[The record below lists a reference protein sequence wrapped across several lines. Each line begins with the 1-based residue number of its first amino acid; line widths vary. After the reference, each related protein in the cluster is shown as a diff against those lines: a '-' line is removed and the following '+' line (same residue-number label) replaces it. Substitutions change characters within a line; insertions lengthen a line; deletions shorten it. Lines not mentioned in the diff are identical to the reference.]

1 MQKKSVWNTYNETQ
15 LTELEQLA
23 KDYRNFLNVGKTERE
38 CVKETIRLAKAN
50 GYENLDD
57 IIARQDSL
65 KAGDKVYAVNM
76 NKEIALFTIGSES
89 LEKGMRILG
98 AHIDSPRLDLKQN
111 PLYED
116 SEMALLDTHYYGGI
130 KKYQWV
136 TIPLALH
143 GVVAKKDGSVIEI
156 SIGEKED
163 DPVVCISD
171 LLIHLAG
178 KQMEKKASEVIEGED
193 LNVLIGN
200 RPLTSDEDEELKD
213 AVSAYVLQILKE
225 QYNVEEEDFLS
236 AEIEVV
242 PADRARDCGLDRSM
256 ILAYGQD
263 DRICAYT
270 SLVAML
276 EAGPQEKT
284 CCCLLVDKEE
294 IGSVG
299 ATGMQS
305 AFFENTVA
313 ELMNCMGSFSE
324 LGLRRALRNSKM
336 LSSDVSAAFD
346 PNFPSFF
353 EKKNAAHFGHGLV
366 LNKYTG
372 SRGKSGSND
381 ANAEYIGHLRRIFDD
396 NGVAFQM
403 SELGKVDMGGGGT
416 IAYICALYG
425 MEVIDSGVA
434 LLSMHAPMEIS
445 SKADIYETKKG
456 YEVFLKKIF
465 S

>member
-225 QYNVEEEDFLS
+225 QYDMEEEDFLS

-381 ANAEYIGHLRRIFDD
+381 ANAEYIGCL
-396 NGVAFQM
+396 
-403 SELGKVDMGGGGT
+403 
-416 IAYICALYG
+416 LYTSPSPRDRG
-425 MEVIDSGVA
+425 
-434 LLSMHAPMEIS
+434 
-445 SKADIYETKKG
+445 
-456 YEVFLKKIF
+456 
-465 S
+465 

>member
-225 QYNVEEEDFLS
+225 QYDMEEEDFLS

-313 ELMNCMGSFSE
+313 ELMNCMGNFSE

-445 SKADIYETKKG
+445 SKADIYEAKKG
-456 YEVFLKKIF
+456 YLAFLKEA
-465 S
+465 

>member
-171 LLIHLAG
+171 R
-178 KQMEKKASEVIEGED
+178 KS
-193 LNVLIGN
+193 
-200 RPLTSDEDEELKD
+200 
-213 AVSAYVLQILKE
+213 
-225 QYNVEEEDFLS
+225 
-236 AEIEVV
+236 VV
-242 PADRARDCGLDRSM
+242 
-256 ILAYGQD
+256 
-263 DRICAYT
+263 
-270 SLVAML
+270 
-276 EAGPQEKT
+276 
-284 CCCLLVDKEE
+284 
-294 IGSVG
+294 
-299 ATGMQS
+299 
-305 AFFENTVA
+305 
-313 ELMNCMGSFSE
+313 
-324 LGLRRALRNSKM
+324 
-336 LSSDVSAAFD
+336 
-346 PNFPSFF
+346 
-353 EKKNAAHFGHGLV
+353 
-366 LNKYTG
+366 
-372 SRGKSGSND
+372 
-381 ANAEYIGHLRRIFDD
+381 
-396 NGVAFQM
+396 
-403 SELGKVDMGGGGT
+403 
-416 IAYICALYG
+416 
-425 MEVIDSGVA
+425 
-434 LLSMHAPMEIS
+434 
-445 SKADIYETKKG
+445 
-456 YEVFLKKIF
+456 
-465 S
+465 